1 MLLQT
6 VADEADPN
14 YANCRENA
22 ERLAAAGIEVVELA
36 CCRASTT
43 TGRRRWSR
51 T

>member
-14 YANCRENA
+14 FGHCRENA
-22 ERLAAAGIEVVELA
+22 ERLAAAGIEVVELDVLPRLA
-36 CCRASTT
+36 T
-43 TGRRRWSR
+43 TGRRPSSR